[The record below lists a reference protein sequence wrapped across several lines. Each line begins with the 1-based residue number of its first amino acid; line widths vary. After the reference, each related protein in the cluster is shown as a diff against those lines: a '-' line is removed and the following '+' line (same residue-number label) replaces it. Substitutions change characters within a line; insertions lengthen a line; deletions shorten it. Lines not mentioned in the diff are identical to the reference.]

1 MKNGK
6 KTFIIITIIGRFQKI
21 KMKKLVCYIN
31 SANYNVNFKNFSE
44 TVDSISKNINIDFDF
59 YVVTDRL
66 EHKNKFHEIFD
77 LLQIYNILDI
87 EVKDDI
93 WSNNFNNFF
102 DKYKNDYDYLL
113 VSHDDLVVRTY
124 DFFNICYEQ
133 IKEHEDNIGWI
144 GFTSDS
150 YYRLSNR
157 LIHQSAREF
166 FCIDRNHK
174 NLFELNKMQD
184 VYDEKLLDLPKKACK
199 VPGIFSHFNMI
210 KFKNLEKIGPC
221 ATFGEYTLLI
231 DEDWSIRTLIN
242 NLWTVWVPNI
252 FYDHP
257 LRYDDRIVKDIRNC
271 SEGERL
277 FSEKWDY
284 NPSFISNETIKKV
297 CSKFP
302 NTNIDF
308 FNDKYTF
315 DYQYLD

>member
-6 KTFIIITIIGRFQKI
+6 KIFTTLTIIGRFQKI

-44 TVDSISKNINIDFDF
+44 TVDSINKNINIDFDF
-59 YVVTDRL
+59 YIVTDS
-66 EHKNKFHEIFD
+66 ENNKIKFYEIFEE
-77 LLQIYNILDI
+77 LQILNIRDI
-87 EVKDDI
+87 LVSHDS
-93 WSNNFNNFF
+93 WANNFNKFF
-102 DKYKNDYDYLL
+102 DIYKNKYDYLL
-113 VSHDDLVVRTY
+113 VSHDDLKVRTY
-124 DFFNICYEQ
+124 DFFNISYEQ
-133 IKEHEDNIGWI
+133 IKEHEDIIGWI

-150 YYRLSNR
+150 YYRINKNLV
-157 LIHQSAREF
+157 HQSAREF
-166 FCIDRNHK
+166 FCIDRDKK

-199 VPGIFSHFNMI
+199 VPGIYSHFNMI

-221 ATFGEYTLLI
+221 ANFGEYMVLV

-242 NLWTVWVPNI
+242 NLWTVWIPNV

-257 LRYDDRIVKDIRNC
+257 LRYNDRITKDIRNA
-271 SEGERL
+271 SESLEI
-277 FSEKWDY
+277 
-284 NPSFISNETIKKV
+284 FISQWGYSTNHISDETIKKV

-308 FNDKYTF
+308 FNNKYTF